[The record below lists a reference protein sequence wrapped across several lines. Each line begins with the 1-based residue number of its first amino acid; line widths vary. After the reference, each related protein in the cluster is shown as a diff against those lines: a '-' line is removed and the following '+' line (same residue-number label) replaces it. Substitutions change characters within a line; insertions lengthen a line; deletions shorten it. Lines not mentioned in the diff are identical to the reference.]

1 MIEVGVAHAGKGG
14 YDAPQ
19 DCKASSVVV
28 DFITPET
35 ETSMF
40 YFWGMARKFQPQS
53 AELTAS
59 IREGQGK
66 IFAEDLEM
74 LESQQRNLIAYPNRA
89 LLMLN
94 IDAGGVQSRR
104 VIERL
109 LAQEQVQTDNG
120 AIA

>member
-1 MIEVGVAHAGKGG
+1 M
-14 YDAPQ
+14 
-19 DCKASSVVV
+19 VV

-35 ETSMF
+35 ETSIL
-40 YFWGMARKFQPQS
+40 YFWGIARQFQPED
-53 AELTAS
+53 AELTAK

-74 LESQQRNLIAYPNRA
+74 LESQQRNLSKYPERN

-109 LAQEQVQTDNG
+109 LTKEHSG
-120 AIA
+120 ANA